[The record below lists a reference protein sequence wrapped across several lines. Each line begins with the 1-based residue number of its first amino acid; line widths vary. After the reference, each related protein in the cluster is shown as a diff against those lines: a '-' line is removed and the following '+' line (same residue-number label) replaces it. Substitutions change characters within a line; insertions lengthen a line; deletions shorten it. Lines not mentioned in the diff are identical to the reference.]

1 MTEAPCLDDTQL
13 CALVSKGNGES
24 PTGSASRY
32 ERLLLLEL
40 PRPWPSKVLQAPQ
53 LYPGVKDTLTELER
67 TGRAPSVLAIEPDP
81 LYSRPGYVRTLYYTR
96 PDEPFA
102 EFERTEHLVPEGEV
116 GAFVEALL
124 LGGDLSAFTPY
135 RETSPLR
142 DLLVCTHE
150 NRDICC
156 GRFGEAAFGALRSA
170 HPRPGVRVWRSS
182 HIGGHKFAPTLI
194 DLPSGRFWGHLEPHT
209 YAGIVDNTLELTEL
223 RRFYRGWSGLGKLEQ
238 HAERAAFERE
248 GWGWVKAKKSG
259 RVIAA
264 APEHDEVTVELT
276 FTRKDGSSGSY
287 EAVVACTGE
296 VETLASSGSAPRV
309 SVKQYDVTRLELR
322 EAVAL

>member
-1 MTEAPCLDDTQL
+1 M
-13 CALVSKGNGES
+13 
-24 PTGSASRY
+24 
-32 ERLLLLEL
+32 
-40 PRPWPSKVLQAPQ
+40 
-53 LYPGVKDTLTELER
+53 LTALER
-67 TGRAPSVLAIEPDP
+67 AGRAPSVLAIEPDP
-81 LYSRPGYVRTLYYTR
+81 LYSRPGYVRTLYHTR
-96 PDEPFA
+96 PNEPFA
-102 EFERTEHLVPEGEV
+102 EFERVEHLVPEGEV

-124 LGGDLSAFTPY
+124 LRGDITAFAPY
-135 RETSPLR
+135 RQESSMR

-150 NRDICC
+150 NRDFCC
-156 GRFGEAAFGALRSA
+156 GRFGEAAFGALRTA

-194 DLPSGRFWGHLEPHT
+194 DLPSGRFWGHLESHT
-209 YAGIVDNTLELTEL
+209 YTGIVDNTLELTEL

-248 GWGWVKAKKSG
+248 GWDWVKAKKSG

-276 FTRKDGSSGSY
+276 FTREDGTSGSY

-309 SVKQYDVTRLELR
+309 RVKQYDVTRLELR
-322 EAVAL
+322 EHVAL